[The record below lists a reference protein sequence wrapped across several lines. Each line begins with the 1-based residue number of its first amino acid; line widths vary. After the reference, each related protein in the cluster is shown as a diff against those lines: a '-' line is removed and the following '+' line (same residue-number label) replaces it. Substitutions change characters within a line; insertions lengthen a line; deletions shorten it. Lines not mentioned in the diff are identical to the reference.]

1 MRMIATGMTMHQL
14 TGAVT
19 SMENTDARRAR
30 YVYLLTFDAPPT
42 NTPGDTWERVDSA
55 FAEVSE
61 EESDLTELDIKK
73 RAVLEE
79 EMVTREEKESSVVEE
94 GNDEEETVSN
104 DDIVR
109 AECNCSFTTTLT
121 HTARRDYDE
130 GVQSFFFF
138 LVERN

>member
-19 SMENTDARRAR
+19 SMENTDSWQAR

-42 NTPGDTWERVDSA
+42 NTLRDAWEQVDSA
-55 FAEVSE
+55 FAKVSE
-61 EESDLTELDIKK
+61 EDNTESDLTELDIKK

-79 EMVTREEKESSVVEE
+79 EMVIRKVKEGSVVEE

-104 DDIVR
+104 DDIEQSVIVV
-109 AECNCSFTTTLT
+109 S
-121 HTARRDYDE
+121 RR
-130 GVQSFFFF
+130 
-138 LVERN
+138 R